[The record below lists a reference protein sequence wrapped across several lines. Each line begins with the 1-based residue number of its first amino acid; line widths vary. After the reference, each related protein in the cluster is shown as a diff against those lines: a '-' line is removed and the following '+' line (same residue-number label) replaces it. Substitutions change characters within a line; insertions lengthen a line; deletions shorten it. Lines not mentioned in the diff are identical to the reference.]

1 MKSAAALAILGGE
14 PAVRTP
20 EGRRPG
26 LSPEAD
32 RAARGLLHQARRD
45 PDALADLGGGGVVR
59 AFEEA
64 FACQVDADHAVSTAS
79 GTSALVAAL
88 LACGV
93 RPGDDVVVSTY
104 GWGGTAGAVLVIGA
118 TPVFVDI
125 KPMTFNV
132 DPAVV
137 RRALTPHTRA
147 ILATHLF
154 GHPADVAGLSEVA
167 RRHGVALVFDA
178 AQALGASYAGQKLGG
193 CGDVT
198 VFSFG
203 RGKLL
208 TTGEGG
214 MAVTNDPE
222 LYERL
227 VLVSQHPVRALWEVE
242 DPGLRDLVDEVS
254 LSCRIPTL
262 AAAIGLADIPRL
274 EALLET
280 RRRACLALG
289 QVLRDV
295 PGFRPCVEAGPVTHA
310 FHLFALTYVPEELD
324 GLPRELAV
332 TALRAEGVPVAV
344 GPVRTPIHLRPR
356 FRAGAADLGFRAPL
370 KAGRPAALAA
380 PVAGRR
386 CATEELVL
394 ESSSGWTA
402 FPEARIRE
410 LAVAFEKVAANQHR
424 LGRAAPAIGAD
435 LAVADR
441 AGSTP
446 RD

>member
-64 FACQVDADHAVSTAS
+64 FACQVDADHAVPTAS
-79 GTSALVAAL
+79 GTQDLVAAL
-88 LACGV
+88 AACGM
-93 RPGDDVVVSTY
+93 RPGDDVVVSAY
-104 GWGGTAGAVLVIGA
+104 DWGGTAGAVLVIEA

-222 LYERL
+222 LYDRL

-254 LSCRIPTL
+254 LSCRILPL
-262 AAAIGLADIPRL
+262 AAAIGLAEIPRL
-274 EALLET
+274 EALLQT

-289 QVLRDV
+289 QALRDI
-295 PGFRPCVEAGPVTHA
+295 PGFRPCVEVGPVRHA
-310 FHLFALTYVPEELD
+310 FHRFAITYVSEELD
-324 GLPRELAV
+324 GFPRELDGR
-332 TALRAEGVPVAV
+332 ALRAEGVPVAV

-356 FRAGAADLGFRAPL
+356 FRAGAADLSVRAPL
-370 KAGRPAALAA
+370 KAGRPATLAA
-380 PVAGRR
+380 PVAERR
-386 CATEELVL
+386 CVAEELML

-402 FPEARIRE
+402 LPQARGSGVGGAVEEGAARSEKRRVGEKSRSRGWPE
-410 LAVAFEKVAANQHR
+410 H
-424 LGRAAPAIGAD
+424 
-435 LAVADR
+435 
-441 AGSTP
+441 
-446 RD
+446 